1 MTNDKLKIKNEGR
14 LFNKIAKRCLHLT
27 LVIGHLTL
35 MLAVAS
41 FASQVVDL
49 TEIGV
54 GAKPLGMG
62 KVFNPQDNS
71 GSLFQNPA
79 GIANISKFSLTS
91 MSGNVLGEVPYVM
104 AGGAYKTNYGV
115 VGIGYVNASVGG
127 IREATL
133 VNGVPEITGNE
144 ANYGSSTLLIG
155 VANDAKAVNYINNLK
170 FLTDRGAK
178 VGLTLKVV
186 NQGFSGAASFEGA
199 NGSGFDL
206 DLGTI
211 VPINDRL
218 TSSFSIKN
226 LIPGNNVKGDE
237 LPMAISG
244 GLAYQLP
251 ERKLMTAADAEY
263 TTRGLLL
270 HLGAEWNPLTLLFV
284 RGGLDQKADGF
295 NYSLG
300 LGTRYCGFSFDYA
313 YHTYAGLSEMT
324 THYFSIGFVGEEV
337 SVPVKAPLLQ
347 PVITQPTINQPP
359 VTPLP
364 SIAAPKV
371 IETKSIAPVS
381 AVKKKA
387 PSAPKKKK

>member
-1 MTNDKLKIKNEGR
+1 MINKQIKLL
-14 LFNKIAKRCLHLT
+14 LFIVCCLL
-27 LVIGHLTL
+27 IS
-35 MLAVAS
+35 AAN
-41 FASQVVDL
+41 ASQVVDL

-79 GIANISKFSLTS
+79 GIANVGKYSLTS

-115 VGIGYVNASVGG
+115 VGIGYVNASVSG

-144 ANYGSSTLLIG
+144 ANYGSSALLIG
-155 VANDAKAVNYINNLK
+155 FANDAKAVNYVNNLK

-199 NGSGFDL
+199 SGSGFDL

-226 LIPGNNVKGDE
+226 VIPGNNVKGDE

-270 HLGAEWNPLTLLFV
+270 HLGAEWNPLNMLFV

-300 LGTRYCGFSFDYA
+300 LGTRYSGFSFDYA

-324 THYFSIGFVGEEV
+324 THYFSIGFVGEEIM
-337 SVPVKAPLLQ
+337 VPVQVPILQ
-347 PVITQPTINQPP
+347 PVSPPTVVKPP

-364 SIAAPKV
+364 SIVTPKV
-371 IETKSIAPVS
+371 IETKMVVPVTP
-381 AVKKKA
+381 KKKSL
-387 PSAPKKKK
+387 PAPKKKK

>member
-1 MTNDKLKIKNEGR
+1 MR
-14 LFNKIAKRCLHLT
+14 KRSYIIFC
-27 LVIGHLTL
+27 L
-35 MLAVAS
+35 MLTAYSIQLFSPV
-41 FASQVVDL
+41 FASQIVDL

-71 GSLFQNPA
+71 GSLFLNPA
-79 GIANISKFSLTS
+79 GIANVGKFSLTS
-91 MSGNVLGEVPYVM
+91 MSGNVMGEVPYVM
-104 AGGAYKTNYGV
+104 LGGAYKTNYGV
-115 VGIGYVNASVGG
+115 VGLGYVNAAVSG

-155 VANDAKAVNYINNLK
+155 VANDAKAVNYVNNLK
-170 FLTDRGAK
+170 FLTDREAK

-186 NQGFSGAASFEGA
+186 SQGFSGAASFEGA
-199 NGSGFDL
+199 KGSGFDL

-211 VPINDRL
+211 VSINDRL
-218 TSSFSIKN
+218 TSSFTIKN

-237 LPMAISG
+237 LPMTIGG

-251 ERKLMTAADAEY
+251 ERKLLTAADAEY

-270 HLGAEWNPLTLLFV
+270 HLGAEWNPLSLLFV
-284 RGGLDQKADGF
+284 RGGVDQNADGF

-300 LGTRYCGFSFDYA
+300 LGTRVSGFCFDYA

-324 THYFSIGFVGEEV
+324 THYFSIGYVGEDTV
-337 SVPVKAPLLQ
+337 TPAKAPLFQPASQ
-347 PVITQPTINQPP
+347 PVPI
-359 VTPLP
+359 TPLP
-364 SIAAPKV
+364 SVAAPKI
-371 IETKSIAPVS
+371 IETKRVTPTVPT
-381 AVKKKA
+381 KKS
-387 PSAPKKKK
+387 PPITPKKKK

>member
-1 MTNDKLKIKNEGR
+1 MINKQIKWV
-14 LFNKIAKRCLHLT
+14 LFIVCCL
-27 LVIGHLTL
+27 LVSS
-35 MLAVAS
+35 AN
-41 FASQVVDL
+41 ASQIVDL

-144 ANYGSSTLLIG
+144 ANYGSSALLIG
-155 VANDAKAVNYINNLK
+155 VANDAKAVNYVNNLK

-186 NQGFSGAASFEGA
+186 NQGFNGAASFEGA

-251 ERKLMTAADAEY
+251 ERKLLTAADAEY

-284 RGGLDQKADGF
+284 RGGLDQKADGV

-300 LGTRYCGFSFDYA
+300 LGTRYSGFSFDYA